1 MYIISEPH
9 MLATVRASAEA
20 CNIPNDKVFVFD
32 AYDKAP
38 YDNFPYRSWE
48 TLLQHGETNWVVFK
62 DPKQE
67 IRSTIATLAF
77 TSGTTGLPKAAMI
90 SHHYSVNQIYAIKSH
105 SKPYEVNRLICLPA
119 FHNFALPMITG
130 CAIREQQSVYIMR
143 RFDIKLYLE
152 SIRIFDITETPM
164 VPAMIIALLNSPLT
178 KKENL
183 RSLRYI
189 WCGGSPLR
197 SSTQAEFQALLV
209 PEAKVTQ
216 VWGMT
221 ETGWCIVFFWP
232 EADSTGSVGRILPGM
247 TMKLKDL
254 DGNVISKD
262 DVHGEMYIK
271 GPCMMSGYLDN
282 STATK
287 AAIDEEGWLRTGDIA
302 YVNKGKVYI
311 IDRAKDL
318 IKVRGWQVAP
328 AELEAILLAHPAIIN
343 CAVVGIPV
351 PEGTGEVPRAYVQ
364 LKPKPS
370 PDHLAA
376 TYGVEEEKEPTE
388 EDVKGW
394 LKERLARYKW
404 LDGGVRFLDSIPRN
418 AGGKVQKVK
427 LRAMEKEMEDREKVR
442 PQVGENLKGKKAED
456 PTVEHKEGSVDGESA
471 TEGEKF
477 NEKMAMTN
485 GTHIN
490 GNDDD

>member
-1 MYIISEPH
+1 M
-9 MLATVRASAEA
+9 
-20 CNIPNDKVFVFD
+20 
-32 AYDKAP
+32 
-38 YDNFPYRSWE
+38 
-48 TLLQHGETNWVVFK
+48 
-62 DPKQE
+62 
-67 IRSTIATLAF
+67 
-77 TSGTTGLPKAAMI
+77 
-90 SHHYSVNQIYAIKSH
+90 
-105 SKPYEVNRLICLPA
+105 
-119 FHNFALPMITG
+119 
-130 CAIREQQSVYIMR
+130 
-143 RFDIKLYLE
+143 
-152 SIRIFDITETPM
+152 
-164 VPAMIIALLNSPLT
+164 
-178 KKENL
+178 
-183 RSLRYI
+183 
-189 WCGGSPLR
+189 
-197 SSTQAEFQALLV
+197 
-209 PEAKVTQ
+209 
-216 VWGMT
+216 
-221 ETGWCIVFFWP
+221 
-232 EADSTGSVGRILPGM
+232 
-247 TMKLKDL
+247 
-254 DGNVISKD
+254 
-262 DVHGEMYIK
+262 
-271 GPCMMSGYLDN
+271 
-282 STATK
+282 
-287 AAIDEEGWLRTGDIA
+287 
-302 YVNKGKVYI
+302 
-311 IDRAKDL
+311 
-318 IKVRGWQVAP
+318 RGWQVAP